1 MLLAEQFRET
11 LATIGSFIA
20 PRRPWRFNC
29 GDCERNAQCGSL
41 PHDDCEYRFIQLA
54 RDGDS
59 PPRRSEYFHEAIWP
73 R

>member
-1 MLLAEQFRET
+1 MLPAKQFREA

-20 PRRPWRFNC
+20 PRRSSRFNC

-41 PHDDCEYRFIQLA
+41 PHDDCEYRFMQLA

-59 PPRRSEYFHEAIWP
+59 LPPRPEYFHEAIWP

>member
-1 MLLAEQFRET
+1 MLPAKQFREI
-11 LATIGSFIA
+11 LATIGRLILS
-20 PRRPWRFNC
+20 RRSSRFSC

-41 PHDDCEYRFIQLA
+41 PHHDCVCRLLQLA

-59 PPRRSEYFHEAIWP
+59 LPRRPEYFYPAIWP

>member
-1 MLLAEQFRET
+1 M
-11 LATIGSFIA
+11 A
-20 PRRPWRFNC
+20 PRRPSRFNC
-29 GDCERNAQCGSL
+29 GDCERNAQCGSP

-59 PPRRSEYFHEAIWP
+59 LPRRPECFHEAIWP